1 MLNHIITRNGN
12 QATNHIQFML
22 TWQGLFNLSSEQ
34 KSVSQK
40 LTSKIFFHS
49 LSLSVSLS
57 LSPLPLSPFFPLS
70 AFVSPNRSCQQ
81 RRCWTWHW
89 LGHGFI
95 QPGSCGLA
103 APVVEAVCTRKIII
117 ITMDPSLVHCF
128 CKKGKNPDFIK
139 LVRLA
144 WAHMW
149 HVGILG
155 QNLAQCR
162 ANNMR
167 TASVPTGTLKFL
179 DWKAWTEC
187 SAGDGDIFFSYFIS
201 AISLR
206 ADWKTHPLQDADS
219 QDFMFI
225 S

>member
-1 MLNHIITRNGN
+1 MEEFLLAI
-12 QATNHIQFML
+12 
-22 TWQGLFNLSSEQ
+22 
-34 KSVSQK
+34 
-40 LTSKIFFHS
+40 LTSNFNGLLWATWLWLGSRMCRGLWILKM
-49 LSLSVSLS
+49 LSVPRARACEHILRI
-57 LSPLPLSPFFPLS
+57 SPAPS
-70 AFVSPNRSCQQ
+70 ALCSPNRSCQQ

-167 TASVPTGTLKFL
+167 TALVPTGTLKFL